1 LEEGPQNPEESRDF
15 AEAPCAPAKGN
26 TSEKSKKSGSGNSPK
41 PTGGNMPSKKAG
53 SLSLHIEAQV
63 EEVRGMNLGEV
74 RELLWRYLDDR
85 VQNAREARAIIKSA
99 NARISDIRKGLHLA
113 EPHRVRELIGR

>member
-1 LEEGPQNPEESRDF
+1 
-15 AEAPCAPAKGN
+15 
-26 TSEKSKKSGSGNSPK
+26 
-41 PTGGNMPSKKAG
+41 MPSKKAG
-53 SLSLHIEAQV
+53 SLSLPIEAQV

-99 NARISDIRKGLHLA
+99 NARISDIRKGLHL
-113 EPHRVRELIGR
+113 